1 MALAGFGDSLE
12 GFHAVAAAVA
22 ASRVVDLWI
31 EASRVGQRD
40 FADLAQAA
48 EATGARVRIVDDVTD
63 FATTSA
69 PQGVVARARPIQSHD
84 LDGLVNGDSANSD
97 PPALMVLDH
106 IIDPHNLGAIARS
119 SRAAGMSGLVV
130 ANRRAAPLSAVAFK
144 AAAGA
149 LETIPVAIVSSI
161 ADAVSRLK
169 KAGVW
174 TVGLAGGSTTSLFG
188 FELLSESVAV
198 VVGEEGGG
206 LSRLVG
212 ERCDVIASIP
222 MVPGVDSLNASVA
235 ASLAAYEVMRIR
247 AR

>member
-1 MALAGFGDSLE
+1 
-12 GFHAVAAAVA
+12 
-22 ASRVVDLWI
+22 
-31 EASRVGQRD
+31 
-40 FADLAQAA
+40 
-48 EATGARVRIVDDVTD
+48 
-63 FATTSA
+63 
-69 PQGVVARARPIQSHD
+69 
-84 LDGLVNGDSANSD
+84 
-97 PPALMVLDH
+97 
-106 IIDPHNLGAIARS
+106 
-119 SRAAGMSGLVV
+119 MSGLVV

-169 KAGVW
+169 KLGVW

-188 FELLSESVAV
+188 FDLLSESVAV

-222 MVPGVDSLNASVA
+222 MEPGVDSLNASVA